1 MQAPLV
7 SVVMTV
13 YNAQD
18 FLSASIK
25 SVLSQTHKN
34 LQFIIVDDGS
44 TDRSAD
50 IIRSFDDSRLEY
62 YPLTANCHIAFA
74 TNFGFSKVRGDYVAI
89 MDSDDIWKP
98 QKLER
103 QLAYLSEHPEHSG
116 CFTWVELIDEH
127 GASID
132 EKLPELKELFSSHT
146 DTREDWL
153 RFFFFHGNRLNNPSA
168 LFKAEALS
176 VVGPHSLF
184 YIQAT
189 DMEWWVRFTK
199 KFSFG
204 ILEEPLIRY
213 RRLLNSEANISS
225 YSETHDT
232 RFYNE
237 HMHIRFHFFDDM
249 DNMLFIRTFKEF
261 FRYPDAHTPEEL
273 ACEKAFLLCQ
283 PIHHSSAYCAP
294 GLLKLEE
301 LLSNPATAETLR
313 VRYHFS
319 TPECGGYTGSHI
331 FNDPFLQRCSGRV
344 KEMEGWIQFAQ
355 LHIEKQDAQ
364 LHTLQAQNET
374 LERVRNAADLRCRS
388 LEVQLSSQ
396 AAELDALKCT
406 LDDQMRRL
414 QALTDT
420 LNTIVNSTAWKITA
434 PLRALKD
441 RFTRS

>member
-18 FLSASIK
+18 FLAASIE
-25 SVLSQTHKN
+25 SVLAQTHAN

-50 IIRSFDDSRLEY
+50 IIRGFSDSRIEY
-62 YPLTANCHIAFA
+62 YPLERNCHIAYA

-89 MDSDDIWKP
+89 MDSDDIWLS

-103 QLAYLSEHPEHSG
+103 QLAYLAAHPEHTG
-116 CFTWVELIDEH
+116 CFTWVELIDGE
-127 GASID
+127 GNCID
-132 EKLPELKELFSSHT
+132 EKLPALKELFSSHT

-168 LFKAEALS
+168 LFRAEALPA
-176 VVGPHSLF
+176 VGPHSLF

-213 RRLLNSEANISS
+213 RRILDSETNISS

-237 HMHIRFHFFDDM
+237 HMHIRLHFFDDM
-249 DNMLFIRTFKEF
+249 DDGLFLRTFQPF
-261 FRYPDAHTPEEL
+261 FRFPGARTPEEL

-283 PIHHSSAYCAP
+283 PIGHSSSYCAF
-294 GLLKLEE
+294 GILKLEE
-301 LLSNPATAETLR
+301 LLDDPAACETLR
-313 VRYHFS
+313 TRYQFS
-319 TPECGGYTGSHI
+319 TPECGQYTGAHV
-331 FNDPFLQRCSGRV
+331 FNDPALQRYPERIRDL
-344 KEMEGWIQFAQ
+344 EGWIQFSQ
-355 LHIEKQDAQ
+355 LHIEKQDTQIAS
-364 LHTLQAQNET
+364 LEQAGKET
-374 LERVRNAADLRCRS
+374 EARCRS
-388 LEVQLSSQ
+388 LEQQL
-396 AAELDALKCT
+396 ARREAEL
-406 LDDQMRRL
+406 
-414 QALTDT
+414 QAQEKVLADREEQLRELTDT
-420 LNTIVNSTAWKITA
+420 LDTIVQSTAWKATA

-441 RFTRS
+441 RFTKNR